1 MLVYLIVLNQKAKIE
16 SATALF
22 VRYSKSGF
30 QSVTPKLAGNIADVS
45 VYTYQAFL
53 VLLSLEIHTKMTHNF
68 PSYIYVIAVDMIN
81 INHINAYFTP
91 YG

>member
-1 MLVYLIVLNQKAKIE
+1 ME

-22 VRYSKSGF
+22 VRYSKSDF
-30 QSVTPKLAGNIADVS
+30 ESVIPKLAGNIADVN
-45 VYTYQAFL
+45 VYTFQAFL
-53 VLLSLEIHTKMTHNF
+53 VPLSLEIHTKMIHSI

-81 INHINAYFTP
+81 INHINACFTP